1 VKEYINKILRR
12 FKSVRFSAVIIG
24 LLIFIYFL
32 GLIIPQKW
40 MFETKAQYDGWVERN
55 ILNMFL
61 DFIGFTNIYLS
72 PLTIFLLGI
81 FFINLIIVISSRIP
95 LTLKRAYIG
104 TRPPSFSVED
114 IKRGVYREIPLSG
127 FNSED
132 LLERTKQFFKKR
144 RWYVVE
150 DKQRKS
156 LFALRNR
163 FSPLG
168 FLFFHFSFLLCLIGG
183 LLITYTRFSGNLA
196 LTEGQAFNGDIRQF
210 HRIIHEPK
218 VLHALP
224 ALGLYLEKIHPFYEN
239 DVPVELVVVMKVLYD
254 GKVKRE
260 ILRVNKPIK
269 RGPLSII
276 VERIGVSPLFI
287 VRGPSGEVIDGAYV
301 SLNVLNGQEDSF
313 QFDTDRRFR
322 FYVRFF
328 PDYIVEN
335 GVEGTRSIELRNPA
349 IHLLIE
355 KNGKTI
361 YNGTIMPGERADME
375 PFTISFED
383 IRYWAEFLIVRE
395 YGKSPL
401 VAGFILAA
409 IGLIMRL
416 VFYQKRLRLAVE
428 DRGDRA
434 LLYIDGRSE
443 YFQYSFDSEVKRV
456 SEELVNFLKGR

>member
-1 VKEYINKILRR
+1 MKEYINKILRR